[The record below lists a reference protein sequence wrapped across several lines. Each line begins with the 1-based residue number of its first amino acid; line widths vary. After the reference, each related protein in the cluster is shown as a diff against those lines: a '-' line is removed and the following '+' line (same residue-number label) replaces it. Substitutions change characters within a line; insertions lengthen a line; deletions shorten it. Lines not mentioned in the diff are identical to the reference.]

1 MSTTTRSTTGRRG
14 ARRLTG
20 AACALLLTASLTGC
34 SSLPFGGSEE
44 APTEAQPEAA
54 ATAEPVESQFTRDG
68 TFQSH
73 LSVPGVPDVD
83 FVYTMYP
90 TKATPRTNEWYP
102 GGRKYFTFTFTAY
115 DLAQGL
121 RDPFAT
127 KRKVYLETID
137 VTSRTITEDGPG
149 RQEPY
154 EVSAVGADVTFDP
167 EPLTTPNGML
177 VSSPKGA
184 LELRNQSI
192 GPVAEGTTG
201 VELTFRAVVNVQT
214 TAGGGQFV
222 QRTVTQKVPVGIFAS
237 DQPTKATKI
246 PVNAN

>member
-1 MSTTTRSTTGRRG
+1 MSTTTPTTTGG
-14 ARRLTG
+14 RRLAG
-20 AACALLLTASLTGC
+20 VAVALLLTASLTAC
-34 SSLPFGGSEE
+34 SALPFGGSEDTP
-44 APTEAQPEAA
+44 AAQPEAA
-54 ATAEPVESQFTRDG
+54 ATAAEPIDSQFTRDG

-73 LSVPGVPDVD
+73 LGVPGVPDVD
-83 FVYTMYP
+83 FVYTLYP

-102 GGRKYFTFTFTAY
+102 GGKKYFSFTFTAY

-137 VTSRTITEDGPG
+137 VTSRTVTEDGPG
-149 RQEPY
+149 RQQPY
-154 EVSAVGADVTFDP
+154 ELSAVGADVTFDP

-184 LELRNQSI
+184 LELRNQAI
-192 GPVAEGTTG
+192 GAVPQGTTG

-214 TAGGGQFV
+214 TAGGTQYV
-222 QRTVTQKVPVGIFAS
+222 QRTVTQKVPIGIFAS
-237 DQPTKATKI
+237 DEPTRAARI
-246 PVNAN
+246 PINAN